1 MTQDDIEKRVLEQKI
16 NGVLSTILLLHPSN
30 TKDKE
35 YYSNEYTK
43 LQKIYSNLYGK
54 EYVPAKGNKE
64 VKK

>member
-1 MTQDDIEKRVLEQKI
+1 MTDDIEKRVLEQKI
-16 NGVLSTILLLHPSN
+16 NGVLSTILILHPSN

-54 EYVPAKGNKE
+54 EYIPGNNGSE
-64 VKK
+64 VKR